1 MYGSNDFSSL
11 VARADDKYNSMIDPR
26 HYNPYYDPGYENVPF
41 GGTPRIPST
50 TKFTQEID
58 LAERRAADFLDSVLM
73 GMPEVAS
80 IYGPLTLEQANS
92 NQFVSPEER
101 KSFKETLK
109 NMPELQQ
116 RILNL
121 REKLKGI

>member
-1 MYGSNDFSSL
+1 MYGSSDLSSL
-11 VARADDKYNSMIDPR
+11 VARAGDKYNSMIDPG

-41 GGTPRIPST
+41 GGTPRIPNT
-50 TKFTQEID
+50 AKVTQELD
-58 LAERRAADFLDSVLM
+58 LVDRRAADFLDSVLM
-73 GMPEVAS
+73 SMPEVAS

-101 KSFKETLK
+101 KSFKEALK
-109 NMPELQQ
+109 NMPELQE

-121 REKLKGI
+121 RQSLKGI